1 LRRPLMEELANEAG
15 MLNQTK
21 TCQDQITEFLYLH
34 TSLERKLQL
43 TALDDNIWKIEQ
55 MDLKGVLD

>member
-1 LRRPLMEELANEAG
+1 MEELANKAG

-21 TCQDQITEFLYLH
+21 TCQDQITEFLHLH

-43 TALDDNIWKIEQ
+43 TALDDNIGKIEQ
-55 MDLKGVLD
+55 MDLKGV